1 MEAAIGL
8 SEEDRAL
15 LSRIPRTIRSFSDR
29 ETIARVGDRPSHC
42 TLLVEGFVMRQKVVG
57 GKNQILAFYVPGDA
71 PDLHTLQLPL
81 MDHDL
86 ISAGPITVAY
96 ISHADIRTML
106 DYSRGLRNAFWR
118 ETLIDAAIY
127 REWIANLARD
137 AVGRLGHLVCEL
149 AARLDNV
156 GLVED
161 GVYRVPFT
169 QENLADASGLS
180 TVHVNRTLQELRRS
194 GLIKWQR
201 QTFTLLK
208 REELEQVADF
218 QPDYLHQG
226 DGQAISELK
235 H

>member
-1 MEAAIGL
+1 
-8 SEEDRAL
+8 
-15 LSRIPRTIRSFSDR
+15 
-29 ETIARVGDRPSHC
+29 
-42 TLLVEGFVMRQKVVG
+42 MRQKAVA

-86 ISAGPITVAY
+86 TSAGPTTVAY

-127 REWIANLARD
+127 REWIANLARN
-137 AVGRLGHLVCEL
+137 AIARISHLLCEL

-161 GVYRVPFT
+161 GMYRVPFT

-180 TVHVNRTLQELRRS
+180 AVHVNRTLNELRRS

-208 REELEQVADF
+208 REELEEVADF
-218 QPDYLHQG
+218 QSDYLHQG

-235 H
+235 R